1 MEYYAN
7 WQTFSSFTENFIK
20 KKKSQKEMHFLKKII
35 YIYYKVQYFQA
46 QKLSQKHFENGVGLL
61 YKGMD

>member
-1 MEYYAN
+1 M
-7 WQTFSSFTENFIK
+7 QTDKHFPVLLKILF